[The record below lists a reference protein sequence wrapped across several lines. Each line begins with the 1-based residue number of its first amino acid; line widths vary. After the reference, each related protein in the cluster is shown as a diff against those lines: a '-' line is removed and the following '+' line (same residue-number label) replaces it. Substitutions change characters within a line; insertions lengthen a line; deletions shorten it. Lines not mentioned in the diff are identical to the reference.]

1 KLCGGEGDEKEFVV
15 MGEIGGVLLGG
26 GDGGEGGRL

>member
-1 KLCGGEGDEKEFVV
+1 DDNELVV
-15 MGEIGGVLLGG
+15 MGEVGGVLLGG

>member
-1 KLCGGEGDEKEFVV
+1 GEGDDKEFVM
-15 MGEIGGVLLGG
+15 MGEVGGVLLGG